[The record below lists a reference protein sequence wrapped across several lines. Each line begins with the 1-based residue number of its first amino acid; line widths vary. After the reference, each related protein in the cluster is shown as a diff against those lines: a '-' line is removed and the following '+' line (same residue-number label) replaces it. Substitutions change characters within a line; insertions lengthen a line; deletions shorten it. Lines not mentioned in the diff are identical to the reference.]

1 MSKLFKQI
9 KKFYDLGLYT
19 DEQVA
24 DFVKKGKI
32 TADEYELIT
41 GKPYQG

>member
-1 MSKLFKQI
+1 MSRLFNQI

-32 TADEYELIT
+32 TPAEYKKIT
-41 GKPYQG
+41 GKPYNE